1 MKTIFITSFHHHI
14 SRNILLSDFFV
25 MLKND
30 KDMHV
35 VVIVPKHKLNYFK
48 ENFESEN
55 VFIEGVE
62 LYQASRTFM
71 GLLFK
76 RLSRTFFDTGTTRGK
91 RRYKFYW
98 DRKFFYFVGSSFV
111 SFFGR
116 AFLAQRFVRWLDF
129 NFSPFGFFADLIGKY
144 SPSLIFSTD
153 IHNENDVALMQDARR
168 AGIKIIGM
176 WRSWDNPTQQMLRVF
191 PDVIV
196 AGSEELKK
204 ETVKLHNYPEER
216 IIVTGHPHY
225 DRYLRAPLK
234 PREKFFQDFKL
245 DPSKPYIFFA
255 PGGDKIINYN
265 DADLFTLEILNDMSL
280 QVLVRY
286 PPGEDV
292 KLIDEKK
299 WPERIVFDK
308 PAFRFSGRPD
318 FEIRKVD
325 DENLIDQ
332 IYYSSVVVTG
342 PTSIPLD
349 SSLMDRPVVVA
360 DMYPTA
366 RNKFGKGW
374 GFLLDHIHKLIST
387 GGVWHAETREDFE
400 KAIKSYLE
408 NPSLHK
414 EGRAK
419 IRDIWFS
426 RADGKASER
435 LLGVIH
441 NSLK

>member
-98 DRKFFYFVGSSFV
+98 DRKFFYFAGSSFV

-116 AFLAQRFVRWLDF
+116 SFLAQRFVRWLDF

-144 SPSLIFSTD
+144 SPSLVFSTD

-191 PDVIV
+191 PDMIICVS
-196 AGSEELKK
+196 GELKK
-204 ETVKLHNYPEER
+204 ESIILHNYPEKK
-216 IIVTGHPHY
+216 IVVTGHPHY
-225 DRYLRAPLK
+225 DRYLKAPLSSKEEFFKKLNLDFTK
-234 PREKFFQDFKL
+234 PFIL
-245 DPSKPYIFFA
+245 FA
-255 PGGDKIINYN
+255 PGGDKIIHVN
-265 DADLFTLEILNDMSL
+265 DTDPYILEILENL
-280 QVLVRY
+280 EYQILVRY
-286 PPGEDV
+286 PPGEDI
-292 KLIDEKK
+292 KSLDRRK
-299 WPERIVFDK
+299 WGKRIVFDK
-308 PAFRFSGRPD
+308 PGYRFSGRPD
-318 FEIRKVD
+318 FEITKKD
-325 DENLIDQ
+325 DENLINQ
-332 IYYSSVVVTG
+332 IYYSSLVITG

-349 SSLMDRPVVVA
+349 S
-360 DMYPTA
+360 
-366 RNKFGKGW
+366 
-374 GFLLDHIHKLIST
+374 
-387 GGVWHAETREDFE
+387 
-400 KAIKSYLE
+400 KS
-408 NPSLHK
+408 
-414 EGRAK
+414 
-419 IRDIWFS
+419 
-426 RADGKASER
+426 
-435 LLGVIH
+435 VQ
-441 NSLK
+441 